1 MARVRDKRSEAALL
15 GLLLAAAIAL
25 LSASAVALAGQDQLK
40 GGTVN
45 LRLQSSKSL
54 KLKPTSLG
62 LAITGGAVDPVD
74 GSGIVQIA
82 GGFKAKRGK
91 GKTKVKGISLTLGA
105 NGGQGTVS
113 AKVGKDFVN
122 AFGKLAGGSLAR
134 SGWGATI
141 SNVRITLARKGARA
155 LTRALSPRKG
165 KGARKSAGGVKAGQQ
180 LGTIVS
186 LTTDPLTV
194 EVVPGS
200 GNLVL
205 HTNAMGA
212 FVSKLPQHCIDPLPT
227 GSPPGVAP
235 IAPATTTGL
244 LGTDYVF
251 PVTGGTAAP
260 DFTAGELLTGGGQ
273 TITKNSTLPGVIT
286 PSSCPSTEPP
296 TGTQVLSTD
305 LSVAF
310 EQSLLRSIPTLPTG
324 PTPRA
329 PLGAIDFS
337 TGTRSVD
344 PAARTL
350 TISGATVTLAE
361 LSATI
366 LNQIFPN
373 RGPAGNDFAAG
384 DAIGT
389 IDVTGVKLR

>member
-1 MARVRDKRSEAALL
+1 
-15 GLLLAAAIAL
+15 
-25 LSASAVALAGQDQLK
+25 
-40 GGTVN
+40 
-45 LRLQSSKSL
+45 
-54 KLKPTSLG
+54 
-62 LAITGGAVDPVD
+62 
-74 GSGIVQIA
+74 
-82 GGFKAKRGK
+82 
-91 GKTKVKGISLTLGA
+91 
-105 NGGQGTVS
+105 
-113 AKVGKDFVN
+113 
-122 AFGKLAGGSLAR
+122 
-134 SGWGATI
+134 
-141 SNVRITLARKGARA
+141 
-155 LTRALSPRKG
+155 
-165 KGARKSAGGVKAGQQ
+165 VKAGQQ